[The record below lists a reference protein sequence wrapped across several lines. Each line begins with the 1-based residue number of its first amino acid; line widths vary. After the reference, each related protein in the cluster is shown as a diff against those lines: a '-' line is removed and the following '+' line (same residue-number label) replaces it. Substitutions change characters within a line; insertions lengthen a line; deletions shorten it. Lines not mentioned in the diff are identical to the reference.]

1 MLALKEEKFILLTFF
16 YFIKEKTAN
25 QHFFK
30 SSTIKVREHL
40 GLLWK

>member
-1 MLALKEEKFILLTFF
+1 MLALKEEKFILLTFLF
-16 YFIKEKTAN
+16 HQRENRQPA
-25 QHFFK
+25 FFK